1 MRERPRRPGSQGEH
15 VVQDRCGTWERAQA
29 FYDHQWLDY
38 LNPQM
43 RAFIGRQEM
52 VFIATAD
59 SQGDCDASF
68 RAGLPGFVHVLD
80 EKTLTYP
87 EYRGNGVKAS
97 LGNITENPHIG
108 LLFIDFFEAK
118 IGLHVNGRA
127 QILSSEELLQRPAL
141 SEGLRADITIE
152 GGRRPEQ
159 WVLVT
164 VEEAY
169 IHCSKHI
176 PLLHKR
182 EQEVEWGTDSVRV
195 KGGDYFKAKDSPR
208 GGTQ

>member
-1 MRERPRRPGSQGEH
+1 MRELRRRPGSRGEH
-15 VVQDRCGTWERAQA
+15 VVQDRCGTGERAQA

-38 LNPQM
+38 LNPLM
-43 RAFIGRQEM
+43 RAFLGRQEM

-59 SQGDCDASF
+59 GQGDCDASF
-68 RAGLPGFVHVLD
+68 RAGPPGFVQVLD

-87 EYRGNGVKAS
+87 EYRGNGVMAS

-118 IGLHVNGRA
+118 VGLHVNGRA
-127 QILSSEELLQRPAL
+127 QILSSEELLQRPDL
-141 SEGLRADITIE
+141 SEALRADIAIE
-152 GGRRPEQ
+152 GGRRPEL

-176 PLLHKR
+176 PLLHKQ
-182 EQEVEWGTDSVRV
+182 EQEVHWGTDSVRA

-208 GGTQ
+208 RG

>member
-1 MRERPRRPGSQGEH
+1 MRELRRRPGSPGEH
-15 VVQDRCGTWERAQA
+15 VVQDRCGTGERAQA

-38 LNPQM
+38 LNPLM
-43 RAFIGRQEM
+43 RGFLGRQEM

-68 RAGLPGFVHVLD
+68 RAGPPGFVQVLG

-87 EYRGNGVKAS
+87 EYRGNGVMAS

-118 IGLHVNGRA
+118 VGLHVNGRA
-127 QILSSEELLQRPAL
+127 QILSSEELLQRPDL
-141 SEGLRADITIE
+141 SEALRADIAIE

-176 PLLHKR
+176 PLLRKQ
-182 EQEVEWGTDSVRV
+182 EQEVYWGTDSVRA

-208 GGTQ
+208 GG

>member
-1 MRERPRRPGSQGEH
+1 MRELRRRPGSPGEH
-15 VVQDRCGTWERAQA
+15 VVQDRCGTGERAQA

-38 LNPQM
+38 LNPLM
-43 RAFIGRQEM
+43 RGFLGRQEM

-68 RAGLPGFVHVLD
+68 RAGPPGFVQVLD

-87 EYRGNGVKAS
+87 EYRGNGVMAS

-118 IGLHVNGRA
+118 VGLHVNGRA
-127 QILSSEELLQRPAL
+127 QILRSEELLLRPDL
-141 SEGLRADITIE
+141 SEALRATIAIE

-176 PLLHKR
+176 PLLHKQ
-182 EQEVEWGTDSVRV
+182 EQEVHWGTDSVRA

-208 GGTQ
+208 RG

>member
-1 MRERPRRPGSQGEH
+1 MQG
-15 VVQDRCGTWERAQA
+15 
-29 FYDHQWLDY
+29 FL
-38 LNPQM
+38 
-43 RAFIGRQEM
+43 GRQEM

-59 SQGDCDASF
+59 RQGDCDASF
-68 RAGLPGFVHVLD
+68 RAGPPGFVQVLD
-80 EKTLTYP
+80 EKTLTFP
-87 EYRGNGVKAS
+87 EYRGNGVMAS

-118 IGLHVNGRA
+118 VGLHVNGRA
-127 QILSSEELLQRPAL
+127 QILSSEELLQRPDL
-141 SEGLRADITIE
+141 SETLRADIATE

-182 EQEVEWGTDSVRV
+182 EQEVHWGTDSVRA

-208 GGTQ
+208 GG

>member
-1 MRERPRRPGSQGEH
+1 MRERSRRPGSQGEH

-68 RAGLPGFVHVLD
+68 RAGLPGFVHILD

>member
-43 RAFIGRQEM
+43 WAFIGRQEM

-68 RAGLPGFVHVLD
+68 RAGLPGFVHILD

>member
-1 MRERPRRPGSQGEH
+1 MRELRRRPGSPGEH
-15 VVQDRCGTWERAQA
+15 VVQDRCGTGERAQA

-38 LNPQM
+38 LNPLM
-43 RAFIGRQEM
+43 RGFLGRQEM

-59 SQGDCDASF
+59 CQGDCDASF
-68 RAGLPGFVHVLD
+68 RAGPPGFVQVLD

-87 EYRGNGVKAS
+87 EYRGNGVMAS

-118 IGLHVNGRA
+118 VGLHVNGRA
-127 QILSSEELLQRPAL
+127 QILSSEELLQRPDL
-141 SEGLRADITIE
+141 SEALREAIAIE

-176 PLLHKR
+176 PLLHKQK
-182 EQEVEWGTDSVRV
+182 QEVHWGTDSVRA

-208 GGTQ
+208 RG